1 VCQCTLPPKGEK
13 IKMITQEKINYSI
26 CIQCLGCYN
35 SGRLNFQWVNIL
47 NDNLEEKTE
56 DLKKAC
62 ICDYIKCDEIEI
74 ADFDNVPSNFSLNEY
89 DDLKD
94 FLQVLT
100 DDGKNQND
108 IRMIFKYL
116 DDIGSSIKDVNPKD
130 IEYQTTDNLGDWAY
144 DMAVDCY
151 GYDQNTLDS
160 VSVDW
165 ECTAKT
171 FLEDYSE
178 YYDEVSHIYYLFPN
192 NQ

>member
-1 VCQCTLPPKGEK
+1 
-13 IKMITQEKINYSI
+13 MNTQQKINYSI

-35 SGRLNFQWVNIL
+35 SGRLNFKWVDIL
-47 NDNLEEKTE
+47 DDNLEEKTE

-74 ADFDNVPSNFSLNEY
+74 ADFENVPSNFSLNEY

-94 FLQVLT
+94 FLKVLT
-100 DDGKNQND
+100 DDGNNQND

-116 DDIGSSIKDVNPKD
+116 EDIGSSINDVNPKD
-130 IEYQTTDNLGDWAY
+130 IEYQTPDNLGDWAY

-151 GYDQNTLDS
+151 GYDQNTLNA

-165 ECTAKT
+165 EHTAKT
-171 FLEDYSE
+171 FLQDYSK
-178 YYDEVSHIYYLFPN
+178 YYDEVSHTYYLFLN
-192 NQ
+192 N